1 VPAGEIG
8 LYRDAAIGPRVREP
22 DGSAGRR
29 HHRSGTDD
37 DLEAIA
43 HQPILPQPTCPGPG
57 RPVPGG
63 GGIAFT
69 ARLGTEDFGSSA
81 ARILA
86 SGVITAP

>member
-1 VPAGEIG
+1 VP
-8 LYRDAAIGPRVREP
+8 D
-22 DGSAGRR
+22 
-29 HHRSGTDD
+29 
-37 DLEAIA
+37 
-43 HQPILPQPTCPGPG
+43 
-57 RPVPGG
+57 G

>member
-1 VPAGEIG
+1 V
-8 LYRDAAIGPRVREP
+8 L
-22 DGSAGRR
+22 
-29 HHRSGTDD
+29 RSIIRFTGT
-37 DLEAIA
+37 
-43 HQPILPQPTCPGPG
+43 G